1 MPGIFDSNIDLM
13 EPMLKGLQHESPTMK
28 KIILK
33 H

>member
-1 MPGIFDSNIDLM
+1 MPGIFDSNIDLI

-28 KIILK
+28 IILK